1 LGGVQGLPEL
11 GVLAHAV
18 AVAADRDEM
27 ALMHEAIDERGGH
40 DLVAEDAEM
49 RTVPLCACIF
59 QDGMY
64 NTHMNDIARGE
75 PGGLFTLLHTAGVAS
90 NHVETK
96 LATVGL
102 SLAKLAAL
110 KALKGAGESL
120 PLSQLAERLS
130 CVKSNITQ
138 LVDRLEAD
146 GLVTRADDPR
156 DRRSRLAVMTAAGRK
171 ACDAGL
177 SLQEE
182 AERALLSD
190 LSAAERQQLAVLM
203 GKLEKGAR

>member
-1 LGGVQGLPEL
+1 
-11 GVLAHAV
+11 
-18 AVAADRDEM
+18 
-27 ALMHEAIDERGGH
+27 
-40 DLVAEDAEM
+40 
-49 RTVPLCACIF
+49 
-59 QDGMY
+59 
-64 NTHMNDIARGE
+64 MNDIGRGE

-177 SLQEE
+177 SLQDE